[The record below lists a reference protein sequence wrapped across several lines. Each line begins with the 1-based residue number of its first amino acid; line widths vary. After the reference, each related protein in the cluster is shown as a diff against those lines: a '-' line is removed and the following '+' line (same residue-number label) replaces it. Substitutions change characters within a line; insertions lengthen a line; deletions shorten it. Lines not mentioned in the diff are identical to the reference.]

1 LVRNRR
7 ARALQVVASVV
18 DELAARGGLTAALS
32 GRDAEGVLP
41 VVQHLQRHVT
51 DPRYSLT
58 LSAVCHRFLDM
69 YGGWAGDGH
78 GAGGAAVA
86 SLAVLSERVRLELLV
101 QEQLACIKGM
111 LEPLLSASVV

>member
-1 LVRNRR
+1 MRNRR

-69 YGGWAGDGH
+69 YGGWAG
-78 GAGGAAVA
+78 GAAVA